1 MLNERKLTENELE
14 QRQVALKGL
23 LKNKS
28 ALVKK
33 YGKDAEK
40 VMYGIATKQA
50 KSKVEGMNKLKIKEL
65 IQQMLEDK
73 KEKPLS
79 KPIAK
84 DLGKMKTN
92 FNDLKKRLKLEDTV
106 DTGFSGRAD
115 YGSEVSANTA
125 EDSMEVG
132 ELEEALNPEVTKA
145 VSRFIKAM
153 AKRYSYSEK
162 DAVFA
167 IQAALKQR
175 NFDGLDE
182 RVAKIDEILDEG
194 VIKDMHTF
202 LNDLR
207 DSGVTNMFGAAPYLQ
222 NEFGLDKREARQV
235 LANWMQSF
243 SENLDEIDNSEYA
256 MKLRALKSQPEP
268 SRGGIDYDEAL
279 TLRGMLSQLEDSRD
293 RLFRDMEQ
301 EAEPEGGPIAD
312 RYGDE
317 LNKIEDRIYK
327 IRRQLS
333 DYDMNES
340 VNEGASKEDQLKV
353 AQAAFDKAEQDG
365 DIRGQELALAAI
377 DLIKDDTSFN
387 SPSKELKSY
396 DMSRHT
402 HSKSLQSLPPKPKT
416 IDLDKYINEAMDG
429 GQVFDYF
436 ANKGYVVK
444 ERRPDGYPK
453 KEGVVGYQVTDRP
466 DSGRRS
472 DNPQTVIFQYNP
484 STDQFTISQMN
495 GYKIDQK
502 DAVKA
507 GMRQQGSSW
516 VAGIDSYIT
525 DGNYNPVDISSE
537 GLKDIVDHVMGGLSR
552 EAKVQADFYKDRGPT
567 SGTIDEKISSLVREK
582 LTKSSSVEDHVEDF
596 KDSDAPQFKGKSLK
610 KIKQMALASF
620 LSKQGKS
627 VKENM
632 VADKDIEKE
641 IKKLEDENPKGFEKE
656 IKKLKVRQAALKLSK
671 QGKKEVAEGFKVGQK
686 VTYLGHPA
694 KITLVDKDIMDRVY
708 YNVSYNKGNGDTK
721 VTNLYNKGGE
731 IKAV

>member
-50 KSKVEGMNKLKIKEL
+50 KSKVESMNKEKIKEL
-65 IQQMLEDK
+65 IRTQLEGIDSSPRSNTDDIDANK
-73 KEKPLS
+73 S
-79 KPIAK
+79 Y
-84 DLGKMKTN
+84 
-92 FNDLKKRLKLEDTV
+92 
-106 DTGFSGRAD
+106 SGGAN
-115 YGSEVSANTA
+115 YGSEVSATSA
-125 EDSMEVG
+125 EDSVEQDS
-132 ELEEALNPEVTKA
+132 LEEGH
-145 VSRFIKAM
+145 
-153 AKRYSYSEK
+153 
-162 DAVFA
+162 
-167 IQAALKQR
+167 
-175 NFDGLDE
+175 GLDQGDVDVLQNFVDRLGVKDRQIKKILKFILKSNILQDKTKDLSE
-182 RVAKIDEILDEG
+182 RVAKIDEMLGEG
-194 VIKDMHTF
+194 VIKDMHVF

-222 NEFGLDKREARQV
+222 DEFGLDKREARQV

-243 SENLDEIDNSEYA
+243 SENLDEMDINDPVLIR
-256 MKLRALKSQPEP
+256 MRASKPEP

-279 TLRGMLSQLEDSRD
+279 NLRLMLSQLEDSRD

-327 IRRQLS
+327 IRRQLN

-340 VNEGASKEDQLKV
+340 TRKDLGMVTSVSKQRAKAELKNPGNGSSKVSGLDKDGKRVYIKSIKDIDKFFDFELDADLKEGASKEDQLKV
-353 AQAAFDKAEQDG
+353 ARAAFEKAEKDG
-365 DIRGQELALAAI
+365 DIKGQELALAAI
-377 DLIKDDTSFN
+377 DLIDGN
-387 SPSKELKSY
+387 
-396 DMSRHT
+396 
-402 HSKSLQSLPPKPKT
+402 
-416 IDLDKYINEAMDG
+416 INEAMDG

-436 ANKGYVVK
+436 TNKGYVVK

-453 KEGVVGYQVTDRP
+453 KEGVEGFQVTDRK

-484 STDQFTISQMN
+484 STDQFTISQMS
-495 GYKIDQK
+495 GYKIDQGP
-502 DAVKA
+502 AMKA
-507 GMRQQGSSW
+507 GMKEMGMSS

-525 DGNYNPVDISSE
+525 DGNYNPVNISAE

-552 EAKVQADFYKDRGPT
+552 EAKVQKDFYADRGQT
-567 SGTIDEKISSLVREK
+567 SGTIDEKISNAVKEK

-620 LSKQGKS
+620 LSKQGK
-627 VKENM
+627 
-632 VADKDIEKE
+632 
-641 IKKLEDENPKGFEKE
+641 KK
-656 IKKLKVRQAALKLSK
+656 
-671 QGKKEVAEGFKVGQK
+671 VAEGFKVGQK

-694 KITLVDKDIMDRVY
+694 EITKADKDVMDRVY
-708 YNVSYNKGNGDTK
+708 YSVSYDKGNGKTK
-721 VTNLYNKGGE
+721 ASNIYNKDGE
-731 IKAV
+731 IKIA